1 MQTNPPS
8 VGNNVKLNPLGS
20 AVDSI
25 AYKNNLINLKGVE
38 PSLGVPSGYSL
49 TQPNTAYYFT
59 VFSKAST
66 YLESRKFT
74 GDKSLVFVNNNI
86 GYSNLNPTFNVD
98 ISGNFHALSAYIP
111 NLSASVIVPADGVD
125 TLTLNYSSGVYVN
138 SNLYLNKDTYIKNL
152 TAATIFANFLSAKKE
167 IQTTIYNIFQLT
179 GAHVTHDVN
188 IGGSL
193 TSTNV
198 FASNSIISPFI
209 SAASAFF
216 TNLTANYVTVNNA
229 ISVGGDLYANNFYG
243 HINIDPF
250 SQLYYNSNNQLSI
263 GTNQNYVLAVRPS
276 DAYSTDNTAVPRT
289 LDGDWDSA
297 YNTIDGES
305 TILKPYFRTLQAVF
319 NYIYNN
325 GIFGNSLTIY
335 VDEDTVGGEQ
345 PINGVYPYATSPYD
359 NSGQY
364 AGCTVTGN
372 LSAGFFST
380 EWLGSNYPAL
390 TSAGLLGGDFLWP
403 YDNNTDISGTFSY
416 LNVPPLKFINTNVYA
431 RYEIGTKVNA
441 NGHKFYSTWR
451 PYNTPPLK
459 ISYRTYICSNPN
471 LSYGQFKDT
480 TVPQL
485 STWNTVKTKSSV
497 QGRQVSFS
505 HDRNMSLW
513 NLCFE
518 FNTNSDDSTG
528 LVFYNGTNRI
538 GNLTVAL
545 KGNGIYTYG
554 AIDINSDETTLQVCG
569 GNLGDP
575 TRYTNGTWTSLNY
588 NGYDFGNPNYFP
600 GYGLAIV
607 GNSSPYSP
615 TIVNY
620 GTSTGYTGL
629 ININNGAIFDKVDYG
644 TNRYIGRNTQLNS
657 SLILDGNF
665 NANALYEL
673 GDNVTVQG
681 SEYLFKTNNFN
692 LSSRNLI
699 ANNFASVGTPTY
711 TLGIYDN
718 LNYKVNFKYINYEG
732 AFSTFNIY
740 YYGYVNWTF
749 LATQNIVYNYQNSN
763 LSIYNGGNI
772 DDKYIFNTIA
782 TPQYVDLTNSLLSIG
797 SINTLLPRDHNGV
810 TYSTQSKL
818 YYLANYQNLISYDQY
833 YSLSSPF
840 NSSVIYTLNFYAS
853 SVR

>member
-25 AYKNNLINLKGVE
+25 AYKNNFINLKGVE
-38 PSLGVPSGYSL
+38 PSLGIPSGYSL

-59 VFSKAST
+59 VFAKAST
-66 YLESRKFT
+66 YSDSRKFT
-74 GDKSLVFVNNNI
+74 GDTSLVFVNNNI
-86 GYSNLNPTFNVD
+86 GYNNLNPTFNVD
-98 ISGNFHALSAYIP
+98 INGNFHALSAYIP
-111 NLSASVIVPADGVD
+111 NLSASVIVPASGVN
-125 TLTLNYSSGVYVN
+125 TLSLNYSSGIYVN
-138 SNLYLNKDTYIKNL
+138 SDLYLNKNTYISNL
-152 TAATIFANFLSAKKE
+152 TAASIFANFLSAKKQ
-167 IQTTIYNIFQLT
+167 IDTTIYNIFQLT
-179 GAHVTHDVN
+179 GAYVTHDVI

-193 TSTNV
+193 TSTNI
-198 FASNSIISPFI
+198 FAKNSVISPFV
-209 SAASAFF
+209 SATSAFF

-263 GTNQNYVLAVRPS
+263 GTNQNYILAVRPS
-276 DAYSTDNTAVPRT
+276 DAYSTDNTSIPRT
-289 LDGDWDSA
+289 VDGDWNSE
-297 YNTIDGES
+297 YNTIDGEAS
-305 TILKPYFRTLQAVF
+305 IFKPYFRTLHGAF

-325 GIFGNSLTIY
+325 GIFGKNLTIY

-372 LSAGFFST
+372 LTAGFFST

-390 TSAGLLGGDFLWP
+390 TSAGLQGGDFLWP
-403 YDNNTDISGTFSY
+403 YDNNADISGTFSY
-416 LNVPPLKFINTNVYA
+416 LTVPPLKFNNVNIYA
-431 RYEIGTKVNA
+431 RYEIGTSVNIS
-441 NGHKFYSTWR
+441 GHKFYSTWR
-451 PYNTPPLK
+451 PYNKPPRK

-471 LSYGQFKDT
+471 LKYGQFKDT

-505 HDRNMSLW
+505 HDQSMSLF

-528 LVFYNGTNRI
+528 LVFYNGINRI

-554 AIDINSDETTLQVCG
+554 AIDLNSQETSLQVCG
-569 GNLGDP
+569 VQLGDP
-575 TRYTNGTWTSLNY
+575 TRYTTNTWNSYNY

-600 GYGLAIV
+600 GYGLAII
-607 GNSSPYSP
+607 GNTSPYSP

-620 GTSTGYTGL
+620 GTNTGYTGL
-629 ININNGAIFDKVDYG
+629 ININNGAFFDKTDYG
-644 TNRYIGRNTQLNS
+644 SNRYVGRNTQLQS

-673 GDNVTVQG
+673 GDNVRVQG
-681 SEYLFKTNNFN
+681 YENLFITNTFN

-699 ANNFASVGTPTY
+699 ANNFSSVGRPTY

-718 LNYKVNFKYINYEG
+718 PNYKINFKYINYEG
-732 AFSTFNIY
+732 AFSTFNVQY
-740 YYGYVNWTF
+740 AGYVNWAF
-749 LATQNIVYNYQNSN
+749 LLTQNIVYNYQNSN
-763 LSIYNGGNI
+763 LSIYNGGKI
-772 DDKYIFNTIA
+772 DDTYIFNTISN
-782 TPQYVDLTNSLLSIG
+782 PPYIDLTNSLLSIG
-797 SINTLLPRDHNGV
+797 SINTLAAQARNGI
-810 TYSTQSKL
+810 TYSTQSSL
-818 YYLANYQNLISYDQY
+818 YYIGVSDLITYDQY

-840 NSSVIYTLNFYAS
+840 DSSRTFTLNFYTS